1 MDKMNF
7 KNEKENRKFANH
19 YFEQSPIYVGDLIEY
34 KKRNETELGEVRA
47 IDGRYYVGGVDL
59 NDLTAIKRV
68 INMGKN

>member
-1 MDKMNF
+1 MDKINF
-7 KNEKENRKFANH
+7 KNERENRKFTNH
-19 YFEQSPIYVGDLIEY
+19 YFEEFPIYAGDLIEY
-34 KKRNETELGEVRA
+34 QKGKETELGEVRA